1 MANVEQF
8 EKAVTEA
15 GAVALRI
22 ERKPPGEERLVIQT
36 RGGSITKKVPLK
48 GDLGK
53 DIQDATAA
61 ARQIV
66 ASAKSLTAEPAGY
79 LSMPPGPRAAAHQPK

>member
-1 MANVEQF
+1 MSNVEQF
-8 EKAVTEA
+8 ENAVTEA

-22 ERKPPGEERLVIQT
+22 ERKPPGGEWLVIQT
-36 RGGSITKKVPLK
+36 RGGLITRKVRLK

-53 DIQDATAA
+53 DIQDTTAA

-66 ASAKSLTAEPAGY
+66 ASAKGLTGEPAGN
-79 LSMPPGPRAAAHQPK
+79 LSMGPGPKTAARQPK